1 MQRYMSGFWIHVN
14 KRLTNNVADIL
25 IIFTKVGVP
34 FKIPLGVKIDS
45 FEDFCVGFL
54 NFLKQFLNTYSILLQ
69 CVIK

>member
-1 MQRYMSGFWIHVN
+1 MPPCPLNLRFKTKPVTAGADATVYAGFWIHVN

-45 FEDFCVGFL
+45 F
-54 NFLKQFLNTYSILLQ
+54 
-69 CVIK
+69 